1 MTSSIPLYNE
11 HFNDAHLELVP
22 VMFQSFFFTTLY
34 MKVDTC
40 NSMMQMMLSQGE
52 LTIFLGA
59 FLPVKQYGLQEF
71 QS

>member
-1 MTSSIPLYNE
+1 
-11 HFNDAHLELVP
+11 
-22 VMFQSFFFTTLY
+22 MFQSFFFTTLY

>member
-1 MTSSIPLYNE
+1 
-11 HFNDAHLELVP
+11 
-22 VMFQSFFFTTLY
+22 

-40 NSMMQMMLSQGE
+40 NSMMQMMLSQEE

-59 FLPVKQYGLQEF
+59 FLPVKQYDLQEF

>member
-1 MTSSIPLYNE
+1 MSISMMHTLSWCLLCFS
-11 HFNDAHLELVP
+11 H
-22 VMFQSFFFTTLY
+22 FFFTLY

-52 LTIFLGA
+52 LTIFLGP
-59 FLPVKQYGLQEF
+59 FLPVKQYDLQEF